1 MLGFALGQSSGRGLR
16 FDPEGCIPSRPEE
29 GGLSAVEWVKNKRG
43 RHFIPSPFI
52 GVEEG

>member
-1 MLGFALGQSSGRGLR
+1 MILKSQTFDSTRLR

-52 GVEEG
+52 RVEED